1 MDIRAVLRN
10 LGQPR
15 RPVQGGRGIA
25 LFIVL
30 AVAVLAVLRT
40 AGLITD
46 WFWFQEVG
54 YERIFTVTLLA
65 QFQVALLF
73 GVAFFLIFYSNL
85 FLAGRLSE
93 RLRLAHREGAIPFPP
108 WGINAVS
115 LKWLVLI
122 VSVVFGLFSALQAT
136 PQWEHLLRFLRAT
149 PFGVSDPLFGRDIGF
164 YVFQLPFI
172 RYVYGWLMAVLIL
185 TALATGFIYL
195 LRRSLLFIPPRSL
208 QWAPAARAHLLA
220 LGAAFFFL
228 STLGF
233 WLDLNEILFVKR
245 GVVFGPGYTDVTTQL
260 WVLRLLMALC
270 PLAGLSIVYFIFRP
284 NWRIPAAIVL
294 AFLAALIAGRE
305 LYPAFVQKFKV
316 VPNEIVLERPY
327 LEHNIRY
334 TRLAYGLQ
342 DIEDRVFPA
351 EENLTREDLRRN
363 DLTVKNIRLWNHAP
377 LLQTFAQ
384 LQEIRTYY
392 KFIDVDNDRY
402 TVGGEYRQVMLSPRE
417 LSYAALPSRT
427 WVNEHLTYTHGYGAV
442 MGPVNRITREGLP
455 EFFIKDIPPVA
466 STNIRITR
474 PEIYYGEQ
482 SNEYVFVKT
491 KRPEFDYPV
500 GDKNVYSRYEGK
512 GGVPLSFFRKV
523 LYAIRF
529 GAFTILLS
537 DDITSE
543 SRVMYYRNIRER
555 VSRIAP
561 FIRFDGDPYLVISP
575 EGRLLWYMDGYT
587 VTNRYPYSEPV
598 PRLGNYIRNSVKVVV
613 DAYDGTVAFYASD
626 ENDPILKTYGKI
638 FPGVFRPLADMP
650 PELQRHVRYP
660 PGMLSIQARMYRA
673 YHMQDPQVFYNK
685 EDLWEIPRKPFQG
698 SEQEMEPYYT
708 IMRIPGEKKEEF
720 ILLLPFTPRNKDNM
734 SAWMAARC
742 DAPNYGKV
750 LVYNFPK
757 QKLVYGPR
765 QIEARIDQDT
775 EISKQISLWNQSGS
789 QVIRG
794 SLLAIPIEKSILY
807 VESLYLAAAKGQLP
821 ELKRVI
827 VAFGNAIAMEET
839 LELALQR
846 IFGGEL
852 MREKEIATVPAE
864 AAATAPA
871 VREQTERQ
879 SAVEA
884 LGHYRKAQEF
894 MRQGNWS
901 AYGDSLKKMEESL
914 RKIEKG
920 K

>member
-15 RPVQGGRGIA
+15 RPVQGGRGIV

-30 AVAVLAVLRT
+30 FAAVILIWRT
-40 AGLITD
+40 AGLVTD

-65 QFQVALLF
+65 QFQVAALF
-73 GVAFFLIFYSNL
+73 GIAFFLIFYLNL

-108 WGINAVS
+108 WGIDAVS

-122 VSVVFGLFSALQAT
+122 VSAVFGLFSALQAT

-172 RYVYGWLMAVLIL
+172 RYIYGWLMAVLIL

-195 LRRSLLFIPPRSL
+195 LRRSLLFIPPKSL

-220 LGAAFFFL
+220 LGAALFFL
-228 STLGF
+228 ATLGF
-233 WLDLNEILFVKR
+233 WLDLNEILYVKR

-294 AFLAALIAGRE
+294 AFLAVLIAGRE

-474 PEIYYGEQ
+474 PEIYFGEQ

-537 DDITSE
+537 DDITAD

-598 PRLGNYIRNSVKVVV
+598 PRLGNYIRNSVKVIV

-626 ENDPILKTYGKI
+626 AADPILKTYGKI

-698 SEQEMEPYYT
+698 GEQEMEPYYT

-742 DAPNYGKV
+742 DAPHYGKV
-750 LVYNFPK
+750 IVYNFPK

-852 MREKEIATVPAE
+852 MREKEIATVPA
-864 AAATAPA
+864 AVAATAPA
-871 VREQTERQ
+871 VREQTGREL
-879 SAVEA
+879 AAEA

-894 MRQGNWS
+894 MRQGNWA
-901 AYGDSLKKMEESL
+901 AYGDALKKMEESL
-914 RKIEKG
+914 RKLEKWR
-920 K
+920 

>member
-73 GVAFFLIFYSNL
+73 GIAFFLIFYSNL
-85 FLAGRLSE
+85 LLAGRLSE

-108 WGINAVS
+108 WGIDAVS

-575 EGRLLWYMDGYT
+575 EGRLLWFMDGYT

-852 MREKEIATVPAE
+852 MREKEIATVPAA

-879 SAVEA
+879 LAAEA

>member
-316 VPNEIVLERPY
+316 VPNEVVLERPY
-327 LEHNIRY
+327 LERNIHY

-402 TVGGEYRQVMLSPRE
+402 NVNGEFRQVMLSPRE

-455 EFFIKDIPPVA
+455 EFFIKDIPPAA

-474 PEIYYGEQ
+474 PEIYFGEQ

-750 LVYNFPK
+750 IVYNFPK

-852 MREKEIATVPAE
+852 MREKEIATVPAA

-879 SAVEA
+879 MAVEA

>member
-1 MDIRAVLRN
+1 
-10 LGQPR
+10 
-15 RPVQGGRGIA
+15 
-25 LFIVL
+25 
-30 AVAVLAVLRT
+30 
-40 AGLITD
+40 
-46 WFWFQEVG
+46 
-54 YERIFTVTLLA
+54 
-65 QFQVALLF
+65 
-73 GVAFFLIFYSNL
+73 
-85 FLAGRLSE
+85 
-93 RLRLAHREGAIPFPP
+93 
-108 WGINAVS
+108 
-115 LKWLVLI
+115 
-122 VSVVFGLFSALQAT
+122 
-136 PQWEHLLRFLRAT
+136 
-149 PFGVSDPLFGRDIGF
+149 
-164 YVFQLPFI
+164 
-172 RYVYGWLMAVLIL
+172 
-185 TALATGFIYL
+185 
-195 LRRSLLFIPPRSL
+195 
-208 QWAPAARAHLLA
+208 
-220 LGAAFFFL
+220 
-228 STLGF
+228 
-233 WLDLNEILFVKR
+233 
-245 GVVFGPGYTDVTTQL
+245 
-260 WVLRLLMALC
+260 
-270 PLAGLSIVYFIFRP
+270 
-284 NWRIPAAIVL
+284 
-294 AFLAALIAGRE
+294 
-305 LYPAFVQKFKV
+305 
-316 VPNEIVLERPY
+316 
-327 LEHNIRY
+327 
-334 TRLAYGLQ
+334 
-342 DIEDRVFPA
+342 
-351 EENLTREDLRRN
+351 
-363 DLTVKNIRLWNHAP
+363 
-377 LLQTFAQ
+377 
-384 LQEIRTYY
+384 
-392 KFIDVDNDRY
+392 
-402 TVGGEYRQVMLSPRE
+402 
-417 LSYAALPSRT
+417 
-427 WVNEHLTYTHGYGAV
+427 
-442 MGPVNRITREGLP
+442 
-455 EFFIKDIPPVA
+455 
-466 STNIRITR
+466 
-474 PEIYYGEQ
+474 
-482 SNEYVFVKT
+482 
-491 KRPEFDYPV
+491 
-500 GDKNVYSRYEGK
+500 
-512 GGVPLSFFRKV
+512 
-523 LYAIRF
+523 
-529 GAFTILLS
+529 
-537 DDITSE
+537 
-543 SRVMYYRNIRER
+543 MYYRNIRER

-561 FIRFDGDPYLVISP
+561 FIRFDGAPYLVISP

-708 IMRIPGEKKEEF
+708 IMRIPGERKEEF

-852 MREKEIATVPAE
+852 MREKEIATVPAA

-879 SAVEA
+879 MAVEA

>member
-1 MDIRAVLRN
+1 
-10 LGQPR
+10 
-15 RPVQGGRGIA
+15 
-25 LFIVL
+25 
-30 AVAVLAVLRT
+30 
-40 AGLITD
+40 
-46 WFWFQEVG
+46 
-54 YERIFTVTLLA
+54 
-65 QFQVALLF
+65 
-73 GVAFFLIFYSNL
+73 
-85 FLAGRLSE
+85 
-93 RLRLAHREGAIPFPP
+93 
-108 WGINAVS
+108 
-115 LKWLVLI
+115 
-122 VSVVFGLFSALQAT
+122 
-136 PQWEHLLRFLRAT
+136 
-149 PFGVSDPLFGRDIGF
+149 
-164 YVFQLPFI
+164 
-172 RYVYGWLMAVLIL
+172 
-185 TALATGFIYL
+185 
-195 LRRSLLFIPPRSL
+195 
-208 QWAPAARAHLLA
+208 
-220 LGAAFFFL
+220 
-228 STLGF
+228 
-233 WLDLNEILFVKR
+233 
-245 GVVFGPGYTDVTTQL
+245 
-260 WVLRLLMALC
+260 
-270 PLAGLSIVYFIFRP
+270 
-284 NWRIPAAIVL
+284 
-294 AFLAALIAGRE
+294 
-305 LYPAFVQKFKV
+305 
-316 VPNEIVLERPY
+316 
-327 LEHNIRY
+327 
-334 TRLAYGLQ
+334 
-342 DIEDRVFPA
+342 
-351 EENLTREDLRRN
+351 
-363 DLTVKNIRLWNHAP
+363 
-377 LLQTFAQ
+377 
-384 LQEIRTYY
+384 
-392 KFIDVDNDRY
+392 
-402 TVGGEYRQVMLSPRE
+402 
-417 LSYAALPSRT
+417 
-427 WVNEHLTYTHGYGAV
+427 
-442 MGPVNRITREGLP
+442 VNRITREGLP

-466 STNIRITR
+466 STNITITR
-474 PEIYYGEQ
+474 PEIYFGEQ

-537 DDITSE
+537 DDITSD

-561 FIRFDGDPYLVISP
+561 FIRFDTDPYLVVSP
-575 EGRLLWYMDGYT
+575 EGRLLWFVDGYT
-587 VTNRYPYSEPV
+587 VTGRYPYSEPV
-598 PRLGNYIRNSVKVVV
+598 PRLGNYIRNSVKVIV

-626 ENDPILKTYGKI
+626 AADPILQTYGKI
-638 FPGVFRPLADMP
+638 FPGVFRKLADMP

-698 SEQEMEPYYT
+698 SEQEIDPYYT

-750 LVYNFPK
+750 IVYNFPK

-794 SLLAIPIEKSILY
+794 SLLAIPIEKSMLY

-852 MREKEIATVPAE
+852 MREKEIATVPAA

-871 VREQTERQ
+871 VREQTGREL
-879 SAVEA
+879 AAEV

-894 MRQGNWS
+894 MRQGNWA
-901 AYGDSLKKMEESL
+901 AYGEALKKMEESL
-914 RKIEKG
+914 RKLEKG
-920 K
+920 REGG

>member
-1 MDIRAVLRN
+1 MDLKTVLRN

-15 RPVQGGRGIA
+15 RPVQGGRGIVA
-25 LFIVL
+25 FIVFFAAL
-30 AVAVLAVLRT
+30 ILVWRT
-40 AGLITD
+40 AGLVTD

-54 YERIFTVTLLA
+54 YEKIFTVTLLA
-65 QFQVALLF
+65 QFQVAALF
-73 GVAFFLIFYSNL
+73 GIAFFLIFYSNL

-93 RLRLAHREGAIPFPP
+93 RVRLAHREGAIPFPP
-108 WGINAVS
+108 WGIDAVS

-122 VSVVFGLFSALQAT
+122 VSAVFGLFSALQAT

-172 RYVYGWLMAVLIL
+172 RYIYGWLMAVLIL

-195 LRRSLLFIPPRSL
+195 LRRSLLFIPPRGL

-220 LGAAFFFL
+220 LGAALFFL
-228 STLGF
+228 ATLGF
-233 WLDLNEILFVKR
+233 WLDLNEILYVKR

-294 AFLAALIAGRE
+294 AFLGVLIAGRE
-305 LYPAFVQKFKV
+305 FYPAFVQKFKV
-316 VPNEIVLERPY
+316 IPNEIVLERPY

-474 PEIYYGEQ
+474 PEIYFGEQ

-537 DDITSE
+537 DDITAD

-587 VTNRYPYSEPV
+587 VTGRYPYSEPV

-742 DAPNYGKV
+742 DAPHYGRV
-750 LVYNFPK
+750 IVYNFPK

-852 MREKEIATVPAE
+852 MREKEIATVQAA

-871 VREQTERQ
+871 VREQTGREL
-879 SAVEA
+879 AAEA

-894 MRQGNWS
+894 MRQGNWA
-901 AYGDSLKKMEESL
+901 AYGDALKKMEESL
-914 RKIEKG
+914 RKLEKG